1 MALPAA
7 AIPIIGS
14 LVGKIIDKVAKN
26 KVDDK
31 TREELK
37 TAAMIAV
44 SDEDQEDIRQF
55 YDFVVRYEGAAADM
69 PRFVQVL
76 RSLVRPVLTFV
87 FAGYM
92 IYVVQVWL
100 LGDTLPENSDL
111 SVKIIFA
118 INLLTLGFWF
128 GERAVER
135 SGILDLFKK

>member
-69 PRFVQVL
+69 PKFVQVL

-100 LGDTLPENSDL
+100 LGDTLPENADL

>member
-100 LGDTLPENSDL
+100 LGDTLPENADL

>member
-69 PRFVQVL
+69 PKFVQVL